1 MTTHA
6 CLDLWGWQFDLVL
19 HGSRVQLEGHH
30 DGETISCWLTPTE
43 SINEAAHHL
52 ITVPSCCLL

>member
-1 MTTHA
+1 MTNHA
-6 CLDLWGWQFDLVL
+6 GLTLWGWQFDLVL

-30 DGETISCWLTPTE
+30 DGETISCWLSPND

-52 ITVPSCCLL
+52 LSTPSCCLV